1 MWGEQG
7 AAQGAAWLAQSELC
21 GSSEREDLGS
31 KPAAPAQLRS
41 WKDWWGMPAM
51 IKIPSQLSVQMIALL
66 GGNIKPLTLFLYPWR
81 DVNKRDILFKKST
94 TKRVGDIDVGLVPSS
109 LRIRVRG
116 RKKPVTYS
124 DFPSLTTFL
133 WVSLLKDLSHA
144 LTSWQQISHAFSK
157 SQTAKPLRAL
167 GFAFKLDINR

>member
-109 LRIRVRG
+109 LRIRGRG
-116 RKKPVTYS
+116 RKKPVH
-124 DFPSLTTFL
+124 DILDLPSLTTLL
-133 WVSLLKDLSHA
+133 WVSRLKDVSPSHELA
-144 LTSWQQISHAFSK
+144 TDFSCFLEK
-157 SQTAKPLRAL
+157 SNCKTFWSCGVR
-167 GFAFKLDINR
+167 F